1 MRYGVIADVHAN
13 LHALEAVIAALE
25 ERGVDRYLCTGDLVG
40 YGPRPNECVARLREL
55 DATTVAGNHDLMASG
70 RLSLDIRDRLARTT
84 LEWTVAVLDSDTT
97 AYLES
102 LPLNAG
108 TPDGLILAH
117 GTLDD
122 PVEYVYECE
131 AATAQLDLLGERSA
145 TAAGLLLG
153 HTHLPLACRT
163 GSALPHTGVV
173 DLPGTGLP
181 FVLNPGSV
189 GQSRGRRP
197 LARALILELELRR
210 AEFLA
215 LEYDHQATVAELRA
229 AGLPPGACHRSPRL
243 HKRLLRALPGP
254 L

>member
-13 LHALEAVIAALE
+13 LHALETVIAALG

-55 DATTVAGNHDLMASG
+55 DATTVAGNHDLMVTG

-84 LEWTVAVLDSDTT
+84 IEWTVSALDSEAT
-97 AYLES
+97 AYLQS
-102 LPLNAG
+102 LPPRAQ
-108 TPDGLILAH
+108 TPDGLTLAH

-122 PVEYVYECE
+122 PVEYVYDCDAASAQLALLEQRSS
-131 AATAQLDLLGERSA
+131 AAT
-145 TAAGLLLG
+145 GLLLG

-163 GSALPHTGVV
+163 GSELPHEGVV
-173 DLPGTGLP
+173 DLPGTGMP

-189 GQSRGRRP
+189 GQSRESRP
-197 LARALILELELRR
+197 LARALVLELELRR

-215 LEYDHQATVAELRA
+215 LEYDHGATAAELRA
-229 AGLPPGACHRSPRL
+229 VGLPPGACHRSPKL
-243 HKRLLRALPGP
+243 HKRLLRALPGS